1 MQPLHSTDAADAQWQ
16 AIELPTRRPRCGR
29 VEWLQRRVALR
40 ARLGRLGS
48 DLAAVKIVKLV
59 VVAARVVIALGSG
72 GNAGVGA
79 CKGGMI
85 RCSGIAKI
93 GMNFERCG
101 TTRRQLAQHP
111 PMRNNGARFDIY
123 LDRGDARHA
132 AAQKQQI
139 IAACTNRF

>member
-40 ARLGRLGS
+40 TRLGRLGS

-72 GNAGVGA
+72 GNAESMFGGA
-79 CKGGMI
+79 ASWRSIYRGK
-85 RCSGIAKI
+85 CSS
-93 GMNFERCG
+93 MSE
-101 TTRRQLAQHP
+101 
-111 PMRNNGARFDIY
+111 
-123 LDRGDARHA
+123 
-132 AAQKQQI
+132 
-139 IAACTNRF
+139 